1 MLGRMSFKIDFKIF
15 FFLVIFYFTKQ
26 ISTYSYMI
34 IFAILHELG
43 HLLMGILVGFKPES
57 ISFTPLGFSVKFKI
71 MEDEYNNKVC
81 KSNMV
86 QIKKLLIAMAGP
98 FTNLV
103 LIFLLSFLNNEI
115 IVYSNILIAIFNLM
129 PIYPLDGGRIIK
141 CLMDLFVGRKKA
153 YTYIQIITNVFMV
166 LLTLVG
172 SILVYYLKNIAVF
185 FIVVYLWIIVVRENK
200 FIRLKMKLYE
210 NFEKNIYI

>member
-1 MLGRMSFKIDFKIF
+1 
-15 FFLVIFYFTKQ
+15 
-26 ISTYSYMI
+26 
-34 IFAILHELG
+34 
-43 HLLMGILVGFKPES
+43 
-57 ISFTPLGFSVKFKI
+57 
-71 MEDEYNNKVC
+71 
-81 KSNMV
+81 
-86 QIKKLLIAMAGP
+86 MAGP